1 MADTTTT
8 HYGFVLP
15 EVGGSADTWGT
26 KLNGNW
32 SGLDIAL
39 DSLNGAAAKTAA
51 NLSDLANAAAARANL
66 GLGEAATKTVGAG
79 AGTVAA
85 GDDARITGAAQK
97 ASNLSDLASAGA
109 ARGNL
114 GLGGA
119 AVLNVGPGAGQVCAG
134 DDARISGAAQKAA
147 NLSDLANPSLA
158 RGNLG
163 LGSLAG
169 LSAVNDGNWSGTA
182 LSLANGGTG
191 ATTAAAARASLGL
204 GSVDNLSSA
213 AIRAAL
219 TRANVEAALG
229 AKAPARVASG
239 LAANAGL
246 ISWGTSV
253 PATLAEGEI
262 FLRHA

>member
-1 MADTTTT
+1 MADTTTS

-32 SGLDIAL
+32 STLDVAL
-39 DSLNGAAAKTAA
+39 NSLNGVSAKKAA
-51 NLSDLANAAAARANL
+51 NLSDLASVAAARANL
-66 GLGEAATKTVGAG
+66 GLGEAATKSVGA
-79 AGTVAA
+79 ASGTVAA

-97 ASNLSDLASAGA
+97 ASNLSDLASAA
-109 ARGNL
+109 TARGNL

-119 AVLNVGPGAGQVCAG
+119 AVLNVGTSAGQVAAG
-134 DDARISGAAQKAA
+134 DDARITGAVQKAA
-147 NLSDLANPSLA
+147 NLGDIPSPPAA
-158 RGNLG
+158 RANLG
-163 LGSLAG
+163 LGSLAA
-169 LSAVNDGNWSGTA
+169 LSAVNNANWSGAA

-204 GSVDNLSSA
+204 GNVDNLSSS
-213 AIRAAL
+213 AIRDAL

-239 LAANAGL
+239 LSANAGL